1 MRTGYPLHSRLLSV
15 FVLSSESLPPLRY
28 IAIEALCDAMLSM
41 DSDSGTEVFPDIL
54 VRIRVWLIS
63 GKVYSSESEAA
74 APKQALTPGQTS

>member
-1 MRTGYPLHSRLLSV
+1 
-15 FVLSSESLPPLRY
+15 
-28 IAIEALCDAMLSM
+28 M

-54 VRIRVWLIS
+54 VRIRVWLMS